1 MPNPLRLAVVG
12 IDHPHGFAWRETL
25 RAQGPDAAEIVA
37 VVPRFGGAIASL
49 EESLAD
55 LPRFDRVEGLLAADL
70 AFDGALVCLPNDETP
85 GAVAALARAGK
96 ALLVEKPIARTAAEA
111 RPALEA
117 VEAAGVAFQG
127 GYVWRYDAMADR
139 LRAMVADGR
148 FGKLIHVEMNFVTS
162 DARRRGADHWL
173 FDPAASG
180 GGFFHWLGCHWLDL
194 LLYVTDRA
202 VVGVTAR
209 TGVYGASELAVEDG
223 GAAILELEGGGMAT
237 LTGGYWLPRWAGAS
251 RWSLHGTERWVQWE
265 PARPGTGGAL
275 EIHGPKPQ
283 WDAMDET
290 FALPP
295 DVAPG
300 YGGSKGI
307 AAVADWL
314 AAARSGGG
322 PRAGRNTTASAAA
335 VLTLLDLIGQS
346 SREGRR
352 LECRVGPA

>member
-1 MPNPLRLAVVG
+1 MPTPMRLAVVG

-25 RAQGPDAAEIVA
+25 RAQGADAVEIVA
-37 VVPRFGGAIASL
+37 VVPRFDGAIASL
-49 EESLAD
+49 EESLAG
-55 LPRFDRVEGLLAADL
+55 LPRFERVEDLLASGVPV
-70 AFDGALVCLPNDETP
+70 DGALVCLPNDETP
-85 GAVAALARAGK
+85 GAVAALAGAGK
-96 ALLVEKPIARTAAEA
+96 AVLVEKPLARTAAEA
-111 RPALEA
+111 QPALEA
-117 VEAAGVAFQG
+117 VEAAGVAFG
-127 GYVWRYDAMADR
+127 NGYLWRYDKLAER

-148 FGKLIHVEMNFVTS
+148 FGRLIHVEMSFVTS
-162 DARRRGADHWL
+162 DARRRGEDHWL
-173 FDPAASG
+173 FDPTISG

-194 LLYVTDRA
+194 LLYVTNQS

-209 TGVYGASELAVEDG
+209 LGAYGASAVSVEDG
-223 GAAILELEGGGMAT
+223 GAVILELEGGALAT

-251 RWSLHGTERWVQWE
+251 RWTLHGTERWVHWE

-295 DVAPG
+295 DAAPG

-322 PRAGRNTTASAAA
+322 PRAGRNTPGSTAA

-352 LECRVGPA
+352 LACRVGPD

>member
-1 MPNPLRLAVVG
+1 MRLAVVG

-25 RAQGPDAAEIVA
+25 RAQGPGAVEFAAI
-37 VVPRFGGAIASL
+37 VPRFAGAIASL
-49 EESLAD
+49 EESLAG
-55 LPRFDRVEGLLAADL
+55 LPRFEAVADLLASGV

-85 GAVAALARAGK
+85 GVVETLARAGK
-96 ALLVEKPIARTAAEA
+96 AILVEKPLARTAAEA
-111 RPALEA
+111 APALA
-117 VEAAGVAFQG
+117 AAAAAGVAFQN
-127 GYVWRYDAMADR
+127 GYVWRYDALADR

-148 FGKLIHVEMNFVTS
+148 FGRLIHVEMTFVTS
-162 DARRRGADHWL
+162 DARRRGPEHWL
-173 FDPAASG
+173 FDPAVSG

-194 LLYVTDRA
+194 LLYVTNQP

-209 TGVYGASELAVEDG
+209 TGAYGASELAVEDG
-223 GAAILELEGGGMAT
+223 GAVILELEGGALAT

-251 RWSLHGTERWVQWE
+251 RWTVHGTERWVQWE
-265 PARPGTGGAL
+265 PSRPGTGGAL

-295 DVAPG
+295 DATPG
-300 YGGSKGI
+300 YGGAKGR

-322 PRAGRNTTASAAA
+322 ACRGTAASTAA
-335 VLTLLDLIGQS
+335 VLDLLDLIGQS

-352 LECRVGPA
+352 LECRIGPA